1 MGIIDD
7 LRLIYLG
14 IIAKVAIFALELH
27 SDIMIFKRKLYT
39 EMLQWKQDSN
49 GASALLIKGARRVG
63 KSTLA
68 KEFAKHE
75 YDSFIA
81 IDFAKCSKEVRD
93 LFDDISDLD
102 YIFMRLQMMY
112 KVTLKPRASVIIF
125 DEVQKCPN
133 ARQAIKYLVED
144 GRYDYIETGSL
155 LSIKQNVK
163 DIIIPSEEDEL
174 TLNPLDYEEFK
185 WALGDEV
192 SIPMLR
198 QFFEK
203 RKSMGDE
210 ANRTLMR
217 DFRLYMLVGGMPQ
230 AVKTYLETKNMG
242 RVDQAKRRII
252 RLYEKDFM
260 KIDPSGMASKLFM
273 AIPSELTRNA
283 SRYTVNA
290 PTDGDG
296 RHDRLMEVI
305 FDMHDSMVVN
315 MAYHANDPNVGM
327 ALHKETNRYK
337 MFMADTGLF
346 ITLAFWDKKF
356 TENIIYEKLLSD
368 KLSADL
374 GYVYENIVAQ
384 MLKANGHKL
393 YYYTWPSETSNHLYE
408 VDFLL
413 SNGTKID
420 PIEVKSSGYKTH
432 KSLDLFCDK
441 FSSRVNKRYLVYTKD
456 LRKEENITYLP
467 AYMTQFL

>member
-7 LRLIYLG
+7 LQWIYLG
-14 IIAKVAIFALELH
+14 IIAKVVIFALELY

-75 YDSFIA
+75 YDSFIS

-163 DIIIPSEEDEL
+163 DIIIPSEEDEF

-210 ANRTLMR
+210 ANRNLMR
-217 DFRLYMLVGGMPQ
+217 DVRLYMLVGGMPQ

-260 KIDPSGMASKLFM
+260 RIDPSGMASKLFM

-305 FDMHDSMVVN
+305 FDMQDSMVVN

-327 ALHKETNRYK
+327 ALHKDTNRYK

-384 MLKANGHKL
+384 MLKANGHEL

-432 KSLDLFCDK
+432 KSLDMFCDK

-456 LRKEENITYLP
+456 LRKEESITYLP
-467 AYMTQFL
+467 VYMTLFL

>member
-7 LRLIYLG
+7 LQWIYLG
-14 IIAKVAIFALELH
+14 IIAKVVIFALELH

-210 ANRTLMR
+210 ANRNLMR

-242 RVDQAKRRII
+242 KVDQAKRRII

-305 FDMHDSMVVN
+305 FDMQDSMVVN

-327 ALHKETNRYK
+327 ALHKDTNRYK

-356 TENIIYEKLLSD
+356 TEKIIYEKLVQTSD
-368 KLSADL
+368 
-374 GYVYENIVAQ
+374 
-384 MLKANGHKL
+384 M
-393 YYYTWPSETSNHLYE
+393 
-408 VDFLL
+408 
-413 SNGTKID
+413 
-420 PIEVKSSGYKTH
+420 
-432 KSLDLFCDK
+432 
-441 FSSRVNKRYLVYTKD
+441 
-456 LRKEENITYLP
+456 
-467 AYMTQFL
+467 YMRI

>member
-7 LRLIYLG
+7 LRLKYLG

-49 GASALLIKGARRVG
+49 GTSALLIKGARRVG

-112 KVTLKPRASVIIF
+112 KVTLRPRASVIIF

-163 DIIIPSEEDEL
+163 GIIIPSEEDEL

-192 SIPMLR
+192 SVPMLR

-210 ANRTLMR
+210 ANRNLMR

-252 RLYEKDFM
+252 RLYEKDFI

-305 FDMHDSMVVN
+305 FDMQDSMVVN

-327 ALHKETNRYK
+327 ALHKDTNRYK

-346 ITLAFWDKKF
+346 IALAFWDKKF

-384 MLKANGHKL
+384 MLKANGHEL

-413 SNGTKID
+413 SNGTKIE

-467 AYMTQFL
+467 VYMTLFL

>member
-210 ANRTLMR
+210 ANRNLMR
-217 DFRLYMLVGGMPQ
+217 DLRLHMLVGGMPQ

-305 FDMHDSMVVN
+305 FDMQDSMVVN

-327 ALHKETNRYK
+327 ALHRSSDRFK
-337 MFMADTGLF
+337 MYLCDTGLF
-346 ITLAFWDKKF
+346 VTLAFWDKKF

-384 MLKANGHKL
+384 MLKANGHEL

-441 FSSRVNKRYLVYTKD
+441 FSSRVNKRYLIYTKD
-456 LRKEENITYLP
+456 LRKEENIIYLP
-467 AYMTQFL
+467 AYMTLFL

>member
-7 LRLIYLG
+7 LRWIYLG
-14 IIAKVAIFALELH
+14 IIAKVVIFALELH
-27 SDIMIFKRKLYT
+27 FDIMIFKRKLYT

-81 IDFAKCSKEVRD
+81 MDFAKCSKEVRD
-93 LFDDISDLD
+93 LFNDISDLD

-112 KVTLKPRASVIIF
+112 KVTLKSRASVIIF

-210 ANRTLMR
+210 ANRNLMR

-290 PTDGDG
+290 PTDGNG

-305 FDMHDSMVVN
+305 FDMQDSMVVN

-327 ALHKETNRYK
+327 ALHKDTNRYK

-384 MLKANGHKL
+384 MLKANGHEL

-413 SNGTKID
+413 STGTKIE

-432 KSLDLFCDK
+432 KSLDLFCEK
-441 FSSRVNKRYLVYTKD
+441 FSSRVNKRYLIYTKD
-456 LRKEENITYLP
+456 LRKEENIIYLP
-467 AYMTQFL
+467 AYMTLFL

>member
-174 TLNPLDYEEFK
+174 TLTPLDYEEFK

-192 SIPMLR
+192 STPMLR

-210 ANRTLMR
+210 ANRNLMR
-217 DFRLYMLVGGMPQ
+217 DLRLYMLVGGMPQ

-305 FDMHDSMVVN
+305 FDMQDSMVVN

-327 ALHKETNRYK
+327 ALHKDTNRYK

-384 MLKANGHKL
+384 MLRANGHEL

-441 FSSRVNKRYLVYTKD
+441 FSSRVNKRYLIYTKD
-456 LRKEENITYLP
+456 LRKEENIIYLP
-467 AYMTQFL
+467 AYMTLFL

>member
-144 GRYDYIETGSL
+144 RRYDYIETGSL

-210 ANRTLMR
+210 ANRNLMR
-217 DFRLYMLVGGMPQ
+217 DLRLYMLVGGMPQ

-305 FDMHDSMVVN
+305 FDMQDSMVVN

-327 ALHKETNRYK
+327 ALHKDTNRYK
-337 MFMADTGLF
+337 MFIADTGLF

-384 MLKANGHKL
+384 MLRANGHEL

-441 FSSRVNKRYLVYTKD
+441 FSSRVNKRYLIYTKD
-456 LRKEENITYLP
+456 LRKEENIIYLP
-467 AYMTQFL
+467 AYMTLFL

>member
-7 LRLIYLG
+7 LRWIYLG
-14 IIAKVAIFALELH
+14 IIAKVVIFALELH
-27 SDIMIFKRKLYT
+27 FDIMIFKRKLYT

-93 LFDDISDLD
+93 LFNDISDLD

-112 KVTLKPRASVIIF
+112 KVTLKSRASVIIF

-163 DIIIPSEEDEL
+163 DIIIPSEEDVL

-210 ANRTLMR
+210 ANRNLMR

-305 FDMHDSMVVN
+305 FDMQDSMVVN

-327 ALHKETNRYK
+327 ALHKDTNRYK

-384 MLKANGHKL
+384 MLKANGHEL

-413 SNGTKID
+413 STGTKIE

-432 KSLDLFCDK
+432 KSLDLFCEK
-441 FSSRVNKRYLVYTKD
+441 FSSRVNKRYLIYTKD
-456 LRKEENITYLP
+456 LRKEENIIYLP
-467 AYMTQFL
+467 AYMTLFL